1 MNASFFAF
9 VKATRPRTYPL
20 AIAGVVVAN
29 ALAFSQL
36 GTFSHKQWLIFAL
49 TVWVA
54 LGLQIL
60 SNLAN
65 DYGDG
70 IKGTDEHRTDRQT
83 AQGNLSP
90 SVLKKIIIVW
100 AGFIFACGVG
110 LLWLSFDNLTEF
122 FTFLAFGILSII
134 GAMAY
139 TMGKRPY
146 GYSAKGEIAVFVFFG
161 LLNVLGGLYL
171 QTQHLRV
178 SDVIASV
185 VVGLLCVCVLMIN
198 NMRDIDDD
206 VKTGKHTLAVML
218 GKDKV
223 SQLYRFLLLTAFFL
237 LLTFGGLRQNY
248 YLLSVILLSY
258 PISKHL
264 SIICQYSDEKITP
277 HQLAPQLKTIVGITL
292 INSILISLSIL
303 LFNLN

>member
-1 MNASFFAF
+1 MFDFCLNR
-9 VKATRPRTYPL
+9 VG
-20 AIAGVVVAN
+20 GV
-29 ALAFSQL
+29 
-36 GTFSHKQWLIFAL
+36 G
-49 TVWVA
+49 
-54 LGLQIL
+54 
-60 SNLAN
+60 LAN
-65 DYGDG
+65 FIQPCQRLRRRHQRHGRAS
-70 IKGTDEHRTDRQT
+70 HRPPNRSRQ
-83 AQGNLSP
+83 P
-90 SVLKKIIIVW
+90 FPKRVKKIIIVW

-161 LLNVLGGLYL
+161 SLNVLGGLYL

-237 LLTFGGLRQNY
+237 LLTFGVLRQNY

-264 SIICQYSDEKITP
+264 SIIRQYSDEKITP